1 MRSWLANPA
10 LSVTEQLNQV
20 REWLKSEATTRNTK
34 LMDELA
40 ELYQHRFSFRD
51 LV

>member
-1 MRSWLANPA
+1 VRSWLANPA

-20 REWLKSEATTRNTK
+20 REWLKSEATTPNAK

-40 ELYQHRFSFRD
+40 ENYQDCFGFRD